1 MIQAVVKVSID
12 LVLWRTFL
20 VYRNEN
26 ERILQT
32 LTLMV
37 FLCDFVMLTVVQ
49 MWKWS
54 FVGRATS

>member
-20 VYRNEN
+20 FYRNEN

-49 MWKWS
+49 M
-54 FVGRATS
+54 